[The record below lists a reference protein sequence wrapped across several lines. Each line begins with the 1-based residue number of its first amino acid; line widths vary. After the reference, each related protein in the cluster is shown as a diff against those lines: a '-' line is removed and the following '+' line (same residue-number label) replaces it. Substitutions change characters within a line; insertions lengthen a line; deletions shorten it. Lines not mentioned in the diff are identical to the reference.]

1 MATQSTIA
9 KPRILTYGDTFG
21 KYGGQLLTDTVVT
34 SEIDVD
40 NLNKATLLD
49 GVEFNNFELTVRD
62 YILARLGYPVVRVE
76 LTAFQLKSA
85 VEESINKFAYHAP
98 FWNRQFAAFDA
109 SAGINQ
115 YILPPHIAH
124 NLSYVNY
131 RKTLLTI
138 QDAAHDLEYDFFIK
152 YFQDNFIHGDFRL
165 GDFYLLQQHLEMARK
180 VLGQEGAFDLVNG
193 NVLQLYP
200 VPAVN
205 NERVILEYRAV
216 DSNTIHP
223 AYRNWIQ
230 RYALAIAK
238 GILGEIRGKFGSLPG
253 PGGGASLNG
262 TALLQASQQ
271 DKKMLEEEL
280 RSEIE
285 EPPTFTMY

>member
-1 MATQSTIA
+1 MSLSIIA
-9 KPRILTYGDTFG
+9 KPRILSYGDTFG
-21 KYGGQLLTDTVVT
+21 KYGGTLLTDTIPDG
-34 SEIDVD
+34 EIKLD
-40 NLNKATLLD
+40 NLNTLTLVD
-49 GVEFNNFELTVRD
+49 GVEFNNFELSVRD
-62 YILARLGYPVVRVE
+62 YVLARLGHPVVRVE

-85 VEESINKFAYHAP
+85 IEESISKFSYHAP

-115 YILPPHIAH
+115 YELPAHIAH

-138 QDAAHDLEYDFFIK
+138 NQAAHDLEYDFFIK

-165 GDFYLLQQHLEMARK
+165 GDFFLLQQHLELARK

-193 NVLQLYP
+193 KILQLYP
-200 VPAVN
+200 VPSVN

-230 RYALAIAK
+230 KYALAIAK
-238 GILGEIRGKFGSLPG
+238 GILGEIRGKYSSLPS

-262 TALLQASQQ
+262 AALSQASVQEIKQ
-271 DKKMLEEEL
+271 LEEDL

>member
-1 MATQSTIA
+1 MTQSIIA
-9 KPRILTYGDTFG
+9 EPRLLLYGDTYG
-21 KYGGQLLTDTVVT
+21 RYGGPNLTDTEVT
-34 SEIDVD
+34 SEIDID
-40 NLNKATLLD
+40 KLNKLTLLD
-49 GVEFNNFELTVRD
+49 GVEFNRFELSIRD
-62 YILARLGYPVVRVE
+62 FILARLGHPVVRVE
-76 LTAFQLKSA
+76 LTSFQLKICI
-85 VEESINKFAYHAP
+85 EESISKFAYHAP
-98 FWNRQFAAFDA
+98 FWNRQFATFQA

-115 YILPPHIAH
+115 YVLPPQIAH

-138 QDAAHDLEYDFFIK
+138 QQAAHNLEYDFFIK

-180 VLGQEGAFDLVNG
+180 VLGQEGAFDLING
-193 NVLQLYP
+193 RVLQLYP
-200 VPAVN
+200 TPAITP
-205 NERVILEYRAV
+205 EPVIVEYRAV

-238 GILGEIRGKFGSLPG
+238 GVLGEIRGKYSSLPS
-253 PGGGASLNG
+253 PGGGTNLNG
-262 TALLQASQQ
+262 NALTQASMQEKQ
-271 DKKMLEEEL
+271 ALEEEL

-285 EPPTFTMY
+285 EPPAFTMY